1 MLLAAI
7 GFSGFL
13 HNLSKKIPNGRARY
27 SCIVERILAPCA
39 KLLLS

>member
-13 HNLSKKIPNGRARY
+13 HNLSREKAPTVAVQLQRPK
-27 SCIVERILAPCA
+27 RILAPCPGLA
-39 KLLLS
+39 